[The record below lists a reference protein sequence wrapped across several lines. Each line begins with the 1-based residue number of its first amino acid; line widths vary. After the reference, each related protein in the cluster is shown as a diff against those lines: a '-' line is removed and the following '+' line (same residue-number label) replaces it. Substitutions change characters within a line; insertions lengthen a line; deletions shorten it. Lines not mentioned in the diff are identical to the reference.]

1 MKATSTYLVTSVH
14 CLQRIGAGFCIAP
27 VGSVD
32 RKAPLQ
38 QEKRYCI
45 MTKSGAFSAAT
56 LVLSLHRASVRGDE
70 L

>member
-1 MKATSTYLVTSVH
+1 MKATLMYLVTSVH
-14 CLQRIGAGFCIAP
+14 CLQGIGAGFCIAP

-32 RKAPLQ
+32 RKAPLE

-45 MTKSGAFSAAT
+45 MTKNGALSAGI